1 MSDDS
6 LFREVD
12 EEVRRQKIVS
22 IWNRFGNLIV
32 VVCVLVVVG
41 VGGYKAWQF
50 WQAKQAEE
58 AGMKWFEAVRLAEAG
73 KTAEADTAFAAIAR
87 TGTKG
92 YAVLA
97 ELTQAARLGQDGKRD
112 EAVAIYDKVAA
123 DAGAD
128 AALRELA
135 RVRAAYLL
143 VDTASV
149 DDLVKRLDGLS
160 GGDQAWRHAARE
172 ILSLAYF
179 RSGDYKKAADFAAQI
194 IADPATPAGL
204 RARMQLVSD
213 HIEPL
218 LPAAAN

>member
-12 EEVRRQKIVS
+12 EEVRRDQLTS
-22 IWNRFGNLIV
+22 IWKRFGNVIV
-32 VVCVLVVVG
+32 GVCLLVVVG
-41 VGGYKAWQF
+41 VGGYKGWQY

-58 AGMKWFEAVRLAEAG
+58 AGMKWFEAMRLVDEG
-73 KTAEADTAFAAIAR
+73 KTAEADAAMASIAKA
-87 TGTKG
+87 GSKG

-97 ELTQAARLGQDGKRD
+97 ELARAASLGRQGKPA
-112 EAVAIYDKVAA
+112 EAVAIYDGIAA

-143 VDTASV
+143 IDSATV

-160 GGDQAWRHAARE
+160 AGESAWRHASRE
-172 ILSLAYF
+172 ILALAHF
-179 RSGDYKKAADFAAQI
+179 RAADYKKAADFAAQI
-194 IADPATPAGL
+194 LADPATPAGL
-204 RARMQLVSD
+204 RARTQLVSA
-213 HIEPL
+213 HLEPL
-218 LPAAAN
+218 LTPAAN